1 MSAEENL
8 QLMKTLD
15 DAWNAQDWETFNKRH
30 AEETDVY
37 WPGQKDPT
45 HGRANHRLES
55 IEFFKSVENRLDNDP
70 YKIQFGQG
78 DWTCTVATWRGKMVG
93 PMKAPDGRVVPPTG
107 KTFELEFCTVA
118 RWKDGEIVEEKLFYD
133 QISFLKQIG
142 VI

>member
-1 MSAEENL
+1 MSAEDNL

-30 AEETDVY
+30 AEDTDVY
-37 WPGQKDPT
+37 WPGQKGPT
-45 HGRANHRLES
+45 HGRTNHRLES
-55 IEFFKSVENRLDNDP
+55 IEFFKSVENHLDNDP
-70 YKIQFGQG
+70 YKIRFGQG
-78 DWTCTVATWRGKMVG
+78 DWTCTVAKWRGKMVG
-93 PMKAPDGRVVPPTG
+93 PMKAPDGRIVPPTG

-133 QISFLKQIG
+133 QVSFLEQIG